1 MQKFLEQFQR
11 RRTATV
17 VKRQQ
22 FQPPRVKPFLLAELR
37 AQRTEEREQGVA
49 VFRTVETAFLNPDR
63 RLRNRSQYHA
73 HTARVRL
80 TQITRKKRKV
90 KAARSTLRKT
100 PRDREHDQGDSRL
113 RKLL

>member
-1 MQKFLEQFQR
+1 MKDKILVC
-11 RRTATV
+11 AAV
-17 VKRQQ
+17 VLALI
-22 FQPPRVKPFLLAELR
+22 FPLSFLAEKKTNSLK
-37 AQRTEEREQGVA
+37 TY
-49 VFRTVETAFLNPDR
+49 ETAFLNPDR